1 MPDVLT
7 FSTKARDP
15 PTNAAKHPARGR
27 KITIA
32 PNTDGGVDAFQ
43 SSSGRCSCCTPSS
56 SRGRANVAQLVTA
69 PYVAARCS
77 RLAARWSESSRFSTI
92 ALARRLYARIAERSD
107 RRAHLN
113 FQANRTRGI
122 LNLFGSAYGE

>member
-43 SSSGRCSCCTPSS
+43 SNSGRCSCCTPSS
-56 SRGRANVAQLVTA
+56 SRGRAKVAQL
-69 PYVAARCS
+69 S
-77 RLAARWSESSRFSTI
+77 
-92 ALARRLYARIAERSD
+92 ARR
-107 RRAHLN
+107 RRETPPDELDELEEAD
-113 FQANRTRGI
+113 
-122 LNLFGSAYGE
+122 